1 MSYNQIKQSF
11 LEFFLKNT
19 KTNNIEE
26 TLEKEFYI
34 MPDLMLSHISFSN
47 KYKSQAFINSLY
59 LKDIKKIIE
68 LTEKE
73 HIFLVFMKGIFY
85 AADLY
90 DDYNYRLT
98 SDLDLL
104 TIKEDLYRL
113 DKCLRLIGYNYNGE
127 GDLIKEAEI
136 GHLKY
141 IKPIGIFGNL
151 LIEVHACISN
161 PAKYYK
167 QYTEL
172 VLENSSYQELLSLK
186 PRMESPQDRIIHS
199 CLHFFAHAKEIY
211 SFRLLKLSPRIKWQ
225 TLFDIVLLIN
235 KYGLDVDYLY
245 KIAESNNCS
254 LDLFFSFKMIN
265 NIINNYINEE
275 IILRL
280 KNMGLESEAMEN
292 LIFKQLLIDNLDGK
306 IREEKLLNS
315 IHFNYNNVLNLSN
328 CYQKIISYC
337 GDDFKVDIDVK
348 TTEDEF
354 LFLVNFENLDLNYSS
369 LIIHYTSINEE
380 TNDLALEKIV
390 CSFRKDNE
398 MLLPVVKMPYNKN
411 YSNEIKS
418 SRIVENGNIMY
429 QFSTKKEKLIKAIN
443 KSPNNIISYSV
454 HLEGKNICL
463 SGVSWDDFKT
473 MRHIKMFV

>member
-1 MSYNQIKQSF
+1 M
-11 LEFFLKNT
+11 
-19 KTNNIEE
+19 
-26 TLEKEFYI
+26 
-34 MPDLMLSHISFSN
+34 
-47 KYKSQAFINSLY
+47 
-59 LKDIKKIIE
+59 
-68 LTEKE
+68 
-73 HIFLVFMKGIFY
+73 
-85 AADLY
+85 
-90 DDYNYRLT
+90 
-98 SDLDLL
+98 
-104 TIKEDLYRL
+104 
-113 DKCLRLIGYNYNGE
+113 
-127 GDLIKEAEI
+127 
-136 GHLKY
+136 
-141 IKPIGIFGNL
+141 
-151 LIEVHACISN
+151 
-161 PAKYYK
+161 
-167 QYTEL
+167 
-172 VLENSSYQELLSLK
+172 
-186 PRMESPQDRIIHS
+186 
-199 CLHFFAHAKEIY
+199 
-211 SFRLLKLSPRIKWQ
+211 
-225 TLFDIVLLIN
+225 LIN